1 MFNHYLA
8 KQDQYQELLK
18 EAEKERL
25 IKQIQ
30 KSENENQSK
39 SSRKADWAQS
49 SWLQKLSLILKDARP
64 ISPEMQK

>member
-49 SWLQKLSLILKDARP
+49 SWFQKLSLILKDARP

>member
-30 KSENENQSK
+30 KSENENQLN